1 MLILIHGDDQTKT
14 RNELQQY
21 SSDDTV
27 RLDGKSLDLNTL
39 IQSLESG
46 SFFGDSNRLVVVENL
61 HKMRSKTELKSI
73 LEYLTH
79 EDPKN
84 LNLVLWENQELTPAQ
99 VKKFTGAKIVTA
111 KISPLIFK
119 LLDSITPQ
127 SDPKTVL
134 PLLQNANKTDAPE
147 KIIIQIAGQLRL
159 MIQTFDPKFTFPPQL
174 SWKKMNLTKN
184 ATGFGLSKLIEL
196 HHQLADIDYRNKTG
210 QLPLTLASELEMWF
224 AQL

>member
-1 MLILIHGDDQTKT
+1 MLILIHGDDQSKT
-14 RNELQQY
+14 REELQKY

-27 RLDGKSLDLNTL
+27 VLDGKTLDLNIL
-39 IQSLESG
+39 IQSLETG
-46 SFFGDSNRLVVVENL
+46 SFFGDSNRLVVIENL
-61 HKMRSKTELKSI
+61 HRMRSKTELKSI

-127 SDPKTVL
+127 ADPKTVL
-134 PLLQNANKTDAPE
+134 PLLQNAYKTDAPE

-174 SWKKMNLTKN
+174 SWKKMSLTKN
-184 ATGFGLSKLIEL
+184 AQGFSLPKLLEL
-196 HHQLADIDYRNKTG
+196 HHQLAEIDYRNKTG
-210 QLPLTLASELEMWF
+210 QLPLTLASELEMWL